1 MSGSLT
7 CSNCGAPITRNG
19 GETHVICS
27 HCKSAND
34 FPPDHGSER
43 RDHSSMDRHER
54 GHMDEDEGIP
64 NIVIIQAG
72 PTVVNSGPS
81 PVYVRRR
88 SSGTGL
94 FSILFS
100 VILFLAIG
108 AYIRHRVTHAMA
120 EANSAERQIE
130 KSVEKSEKAAE
141 KKHH

>member
-1 MSGSLT
+1 MSGSLN

-19 GETHVICS
+19 GQTHVICS

-34 FPPDHGSER
+34 CPPDHGSMER
-43 RDHSSMDRHER
+43 RDR
-54 GHMDEDEGIP
+54 GPRDEDEGIP

-72 PTVVNSGPS
+72 PTVVNSGPT

-88 SSGTGL
+88 SSSAGL
-94 FSILFS
+94 FSVLLS
-100 VILFLAIG
+100 VVLFLAIG
-108 AYIRHRVTHAMA
+108 AYIRHRVTHAVA